1 MCYFLLLQEMDPS
14 MRDETI
20 KLPITCLKPLA
31 LVLPFQFNS
40 NTNPFGPGSTNQ
52 TTVYHACPTGLGPL
66 NLCCWEASS
75 WGVSL

>member
-31 LVLPFQFNS
+31 LVLPFQFI
-40 NTNPFGPGSTNQ
+40 
-52 TTVYHACPTGLGPL
+52 
-66 NLCCWEASS
+66 
-75 WGVSL
+75 